1 MELSSCLVS
10 DGCSLNV
17 SQAESQV
24 VVLKCVVVLKYNIN
38 QQWIDLR
45 SVAHRV
51 DILHHWA
58 TAETGFSLNRPGSS
72 SGRH

>member
-17 SQAESQV
+17 SRAESQ
-24 VVLKCVVVLKYNIN
+24 VVVLKYNIN

-45 SVAHRV
+45 PVAHRV
-51 DILHHWA
+51 DILHYWA
-58 TAETGFSLNRPGSS
+58 TADTRFS
-72 SGRH
+72 